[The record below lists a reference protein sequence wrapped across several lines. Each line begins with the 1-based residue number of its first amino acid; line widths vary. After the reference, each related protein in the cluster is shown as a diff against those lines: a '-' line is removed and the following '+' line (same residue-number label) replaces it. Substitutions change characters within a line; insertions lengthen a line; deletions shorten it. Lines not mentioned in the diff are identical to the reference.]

1 MSWSKED
8 KINIMG
14 IILDR
19 LDYNGALER
28 IANFLE
34 SGGLKVI
41 VTPNA
46 EIIMAAQTNEKLRRA
61 VNSADIRFPDGIG
74 VVLASRIIGKPL
86 YGRTAGYD
94 LMERILDMAAQ
105 RNLSVFLLGGRPK
118 VAEEAA
124 TNIKLKFPGIAIAG
138 THHGYFDDN
147 EEKAIVEKIN
157 SSGADI
163 LLVAMGAPRQEL
175 FMMTNRSSLQCT
187 LAMGVGGSLDV
198 LAGRVRRAPV
208 FMQKAGLEW
217 LYRLATQPARIKRM
231 SVLPLFLIEV
241 VLYKLKQRG

>member
-1 MSWSKED
+1 MTSYTED
-8 KINIMG
+8 KVNIMG
-14 IILDR
+14 IVLDKV
-19 LDYNGALER
+19 DYEGALKKIE
-28 IANFLE
+28 NFLE
-34 SGGLKVI
+34 SDSLKVI

-124 TNIKLKFPGIAIAG
+124 TNIKLKFPGIAIAS

-163 LLVAMGAPRQEL
+163 LLVAMGAPKQEF
-175 FMMTNRSSLQCT
+175 FMLKNRGRLQCSI
-187 LAMGVGGSLDV
+187 AMGVGGSLDV
-198 LAGRVRRAPV
+198 LAGRVQRAPV

-217 LYRLATQPARIKRM
+217 LYRLVTQPARMRRM
-231 SVLPLFLIEV
+231 IVLPLFLIEAI
-241 VLYKLKQRG
+241 LSKYRH